1 MPKPP
6 VVFLMTVTAAGIF
19 ATNMYVPSLPA
30 IAIDF
35 AASEQAVQLT
45 LTVFLVVFAV
55 FQLVYG
61 PLADRYGR
69 KRVMLAGL
77 AIFLFANVLAATAQ
91 SIEWL
96 LFARVLQAVGA
107 CAGLVITRAM
117 VRDSYDRSESSRI
130 MAYLGMGSGISS
142 SIAPLL
148 GGALQGWTGD
158 WRSSFVFMSLF
169 TLAPMM
175 VLALTVKE
183 TLRRENVA
191 TGGLGSMVRDYAS
204 LLRMPEYMMF
214 SVGAALMNATFFA
227 FLATVPFILI
237 NTVGSSPE
245 RLGIVLL
252 YITGGFF
259 VGNLV
264 VSRVGGRFTLEHLV
278 LAGSAL
284 CFSGVAILTV
294 LAGFGAR
301 SEAAIAVPMLLFGVG
316 NGFVLPPSSVIA
328 VSVRPQIAGTASA
341 LYGFNAF
348 AFGSLGTIVA
358 GFLSP
363 ESQLP
368 LGIAMTAMT
377 GTAVAFFSIGT
388 VLTRRGETRSTG

>member
-117 VRDSYDRSESSRI
+117 VRDSYDRSESARI

-358 GFLSP
+358 GFLSH